1 MSILSISR
9 NFFCFFLKMGYGSEA
24 VFSSFNPP
32 LKALFL
38 HNNDAREVFL
48 SELCRVVGVT

>member
-1 MSILSISR
+1 MGFFDISR

-24 VFSSFNPP
+24 VFSSYKPP
-32 LKALFL
+32 HKALFL

>member
-1 MSILSISR
+1 MSILGISR

-24 VFSSFNPP
+24 VFSSFKPP

-38 HNNDAREVFL
+38 HNNDACEVFL
-48 SELCRVVGVT
+48 SELCRIVGVT